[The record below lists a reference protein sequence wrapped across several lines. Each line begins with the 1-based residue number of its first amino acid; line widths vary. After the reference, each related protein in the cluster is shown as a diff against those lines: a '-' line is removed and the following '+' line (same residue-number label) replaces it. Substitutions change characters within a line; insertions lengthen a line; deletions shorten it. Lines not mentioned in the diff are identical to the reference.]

1 MEVLKVHGNEGR
13 RLARGSVPSI
23 MIKNRKRREG
33 GGNENRLVSCKRR
46 RLADTVSV
54 PTLSCPQ

>member
-1 MEVLKVHGNEGR
+1 MEALKVHGNEGR

-54 PTLSCPQ
+54 PTLS